1 VEGYEVSDL
10 DKLLQQLQRAG
21 WRVTKTRG
29 GHWKVWSPD
38 GKAAVVTSGTPGDRR
53 ALANFRA
60 QLKRAGYKPPVGR
73 PRKPKA
79 PAAAPPLPT
88 PTPAPAAAP
97 APSAGPSELDL
108 DLQALAGVLDALV
121 AFEGLVRKYRAKL
134 EKLAELEQ
142 VLK

>member
-1 VEGYEVSDL
+1 MSDL

-21 WRVTKTRG
+21 WRVVKTRG
-29 GHWKVWSPD
+29 GHWKVYSPD
-38 GKAAVVTSGTPGDRR
+38 GQAQVVTSGTPSDRR

-79 PAAAPPLPT
+79 PAGAPPLPA
-88 PTPAPAAAP
+88 PAPAPAAAP
-97 APSAGPSELDL
+97 APPAGPSELDL
-108 DLQALAGVLDALV
+108 DLRVLSGVLDALV